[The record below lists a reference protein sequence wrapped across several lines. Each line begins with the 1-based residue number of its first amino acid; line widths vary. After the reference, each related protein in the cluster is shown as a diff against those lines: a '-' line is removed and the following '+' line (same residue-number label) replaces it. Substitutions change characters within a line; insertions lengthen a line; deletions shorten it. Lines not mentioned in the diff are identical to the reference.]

1 MLKNKNMKAKFYYVP
16 DLMLVINLEQ
26 LSSFQRARPINNDS
40 VPYKCCLVVGKS
52 IFWCDEINHYNLIH
66 ILL

>member
-1 MLKNKNMKAKFYYVP
+1 MKAKFYYVP
-16 DLMLVINLEQ
+16 DLLLVINLEQ

-52 IFWCDEINHYNLIH
+52 IFWCDETNYYNLIC
-66 ILL
+66 LVL

>member
-16 DLMLVINLEQ
+16 DLELVINLEQ

-40 VPYKCCLVVGKS
+40 VSYKCCLVVGKS
-52 IFWCDEINHYNLIH
+52 IFWCDLKNYYSLKV
-66 ILL
+66 LVL

>member
-16 DLMLVINLEQ
+16 DLLLVINLEQ
-26 LSSFQRARPINNDS
+26 LSSYQRARPINNDS

-52 IFWCDEINHYNLIH
+52 IFWCDEDNYYALNV

>member
-52 IFWCDEINHYNLIH
+52 IFWCDEINYNNLIR
-66 ILL
+66 LVL